1 MQDQS
6 ISTSLP
12 VIDLID
18 VIAPGSVKWDMV
30 KPAERGFLKE
40 DDKHSNA
47 KLKNKQ
53 LNSFSQSPHLCF
65 THSNTSLFWFLSQ
78 VRHLIGS

>member
-1 MQDQS
+1 MQDQI

-30 KPAERGFLKE
+30 KQTERGFLRE

-47 KLKNKQ
+47 K
-53 LNSFSQSPHLCF
+53 
-65 THSNTSLFWFLSQ
+65 
-78 VRHLIGS
+78 

>member
-6 ISTSLP
+6 LSTSLP

-18 VIAPGSVKWDMV
+18 VIAPGSVKWEMV

-47 KLKNKQ
+47 K
-53 LNSFSQSPHLCF
+53 
-65 THSNTSLFWFLSQ
+65 
-78 VRHLIGS
+78 